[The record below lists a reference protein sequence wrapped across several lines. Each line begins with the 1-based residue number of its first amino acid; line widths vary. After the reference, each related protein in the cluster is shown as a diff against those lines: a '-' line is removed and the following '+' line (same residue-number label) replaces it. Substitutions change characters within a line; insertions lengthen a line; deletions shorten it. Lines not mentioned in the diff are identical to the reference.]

1 MAVVPVQDADVRSDS
16 SGSCS
21 GLTEDFDFGRFAGAI
36 AASNSGEEVWALIDT
51 ICDKAGVEGVCCRC
65 FPSEAGAEQIIFFS
79 TTSRFSPELGE
90 ALEQAPGYL
99 DAFLH
104 ASVRTTKPF
113 LWGDMERLL
122 ERRSPQLH
130 YFRDHIASFG
140 TDSIYNIHSDI
151 GMAVGTERGVVVPVF
166 GPLFRNGYFCYH
178 SYEDRTVTEMDMM
191 VLHSISQTAY
201 LKLLDIMYKTGD
213 RERTLSGR
221 ELEAI
226 NMIARGKSNPEV
238 AAAMSVSVNTI
249 NTLLKRIFEKLD
261 VSDRVSAVMRAYALG
276 YIA

>member
-1 MAVVPVQDADVRSDS
+1 MAVLDVKKAELISTPEPACAGIAKDFEFGAYAGSIAAATSGDEIWKIIEAICRKADV
-16 SGSCS
+16 
-21 GLTEDFDFGRFAGAI
+21 
-36 AASNSGEEVWALIDT
+36 N
-51 ICDKAGVEGVCCRC
+51 GVCCRC
-65 FPSEAGAEQIIFFS
+65 FPSEAAAEQVIFFS
-79 TTSRFSPELGE
+79 TTSEFSPELGQ
-90 ALEQAPGYL
+90 ALQDSPGYL

-113 LWGDMERLL
+113 LWTDIADIL
-122 ERRSPQLH
+122 EPRSPQLRH
-130 YFRDHIASFG
+130 YKDKIAGLG
-140 TDSIYNIHSDI
+140 T
-151 GMAVGTERGVVVPVF
+151 GVVVPVF
-166 GPLFRNGYFCYH
+166 GPLFRNGYFCFH
-178 SYEDRTVTEMDMM
+178 SKEDRAVSDMDMM

-201 LKLLDIMYKTGD
+201 LKLLDIMYKTSG

-238 AAAMSVSVNTI
+238 ATAMSVSVNTI

>member
-1 MAVVPVQDADVRSDS
+1 MAVLDVEKTELISQPESTCSGIAEDFEFSAYAASISAARTGDEVWKIIEAICRKADV
-16 SGSCS
+16 
-21 GLTEDFDFGRFAGAI
+21 
-36 AASNSGEEVWALIDT
+36 N
-51 ICDKAGVEGVCCRC
+51 GVCCRC
-65 FPSEAGAEQIIFFS
+65 FPSEAAAEQVIFFS
-79 TTSRFSPELGE
+79 TTSEFSPALGR
-90 ALEQAPGYL
+90 ALQDSPGYL

-113 LWGDMERLL
+113 LWSHIADIL
-122 ERRSPQLH
+122 EPRSPQLRH
-130 YFRDHIASFG
+130 YNDKIAGLG
-140 TDSIYNIHSDI
+140 T
-151 GMAVGTERGVVVPVF
+151 GVVVPVF
-166 GPLFRNGYFCYH
+166 GPLFRNGYFCFH
-178 SYEDRTVTEMDMM
+178 SQDDREISDMDMM

-201 LKLLDIMYKTGD
+201 LKLLDIMYKTSG

-238 AAAMSVSVNTI
+238 ATAMSVSVNTI
-249 NTLLKRIFEKLD
+249 NTVLKRIFEKLE